1 MHMTFEPFDK
11 TRFGRSGDP
20 RASMQVDAVVIGAC
34 SPALLYGLEAMVAA
48 TPGLRFAASAG
59 TLNDFVNACARA
71 GSCVALADSLL
82 ASGGVVDLLDTL
94 AGNAD
99 QARPVL
105 MTQGIQPLWVR
116 EALKRGAFGFV
127 RQSDGIEQ
135 IRSALLSAAEGK
147 RYIPGDIATQLADSF
162 MLEDLTNREMQVLGL
177 LSQGRC
183 NKAIARDLEVALGTV
198 KTHVS
203 AIMCKL
209 DVPSRMAAIL
219 EANRRGLISIA

>member
-1 MHMTFEPFDK
+1 MPMTSEPFDK
-11 TRFGRSGDP
+11 TRFGRSSDP
-20 RASMQVDAVVIGAC
+20 RASMQVDAVVIGAG
-34 SPALLYGLEAMVAA
+34 SPVLLYGLEAMVAA

-59 TLNDFVNACARA
+59 TLNDFVSACARA

-99 QARPVL
+99 HARPVL

-162 MLEDLTNREMQVLGL
+162 MLEDLTHREMQVLGL